1 MERARGSGWR
11 RPSPASLVALTLGL
25 ALGLALGL
33 TLARGPWLT
42 SSTAPQARSGEPG
55 PSASRA
61 SHTSAPHG
69 PSHTSPTGHPGD
81 ASSPSPPSAPSSARA
96 ATLGERAAAGELV
109 ALKELDRKPLGERTV
124 AEALALEAG
133 HAELARREGQ
143 SLLRALDADPALW
156 SDAST
161 LAHLVRLAQ
170 DPEVAPSL
178 LEGLARSSSAVAADV
193 LYDLVERAD
202 RGGRLTLLADD
213 LLLGPSVRP
222 RASKAL
228 GVALSLRH
236 ASSCGAVSGHLGEVL
251 AHGDERAARLLER
264 VDQRAGCG
272 PKGRDDCWAC
282 LRGEP
287 NEGRLERAREAAKAR
302 AAPRPWRRATR

>member
-1 MERARGSGWR
+1 LGWG
-11 RPSPASLVALTLGL
+11 RPSPASLVAFALGGSLGLAAGL
-25 ALGLALGL
+25 ALGPRRAGPLEPGGASPGGALE
-33 TLARGPWLT
+33 ARSSAANPPAGGAGDPT
-42 SSTAPQARSGEPG
+42 SAASTAGT
-55 PSASRA
+55 
-61 SHTSAPHG
+61 TSAP
-69 PSHTSPTGHPGD
+69 
-81 ASSPSPPSAPSSARA
+81 ARSSARA

-222 RASKAL
+222 RASRAL

-236 ASSCGAVSGHLGEVL
+236 ASSCGAISGHLGEVL
-251 AHGDERAARLLER
+251 THGDERAARLLER